1 MVRFPDARGAPI
13 AKGLRCQSHASR
25 IDRSSILV
33 GIKGSLGHTSC
44 EVSWR
49 FLNHVSKMGSWIEKQ
64 SMLEKVYCLCVE
76 LPLL

>member
-1 MVRFPDARGAPI
+1 MVRFPGVRGTLI

-33 GIKGSLGHTSC
+33 RIKGSLGHTSC

-64 SMLEKVYCLCVE
+64 SMLEKVYCLYVE